1 MLLHCFHGS
10 FGTNVTIGITALTFQ
25 KDIYLQLRFLL
36 TQLLIKNLE
45 SIMTPKLEIDFTTK
59 NKEFL
64 PWILYKVLMHILFS
78 HKFEIDLVHYYLPP
92 LIAA

>member
-1 MLLHCFHGS
+1 
-10 FGTNVTIGITALTFQ
+10 
-25 KDIYLQLRFLL
+25 
-36 TQLLIKNLE
+36 
-45 SIMTPKLEIDFTTK
+45 MTPKLEIDFTTK